1 MVNENQELTTT
12 AEAPA
17 PEAPPQDEF
26 ADTEDANPII
36 SEVDKLNNA
45 GEEEEPAPDQAA
57 TPVQT
62 TEAPPAP
69 SAPQE
74 APAPEQPAP
83 QQPAPDQQQAAY
95 AVDMQRKA
103 QEYEALQQ
111 RSILQQEALKV
122 QKDME
127 AKGYDSEQAQQY
139 AQQYAQSRQSQQNIM
154 TKAEEYGQHLLG
166 KVAASEHFAQQ
177 YGLGMADLGILRQA
191 ETPEVMENLAKQM
204 KANRDKDTELEQ
216 LRKGQVPPQRYD
228 SSQAAPESSSNETTW
243 LERYNRGDRSSQ
255 AQAAG
260 RRAAGLG

>member
-1 MVNENQELTTT
+1 MVNENQESTAT

-36 SEVDKLNNA
+36 SEVEKLNNV

-69 SAPQE
+69 PAPQE

-83 QQPAPDQQQAAY
+83 QQPAPDQQAAY
-95 AVDMQRKA
+95 IADMQRKA
-103 QEYEALQQ
+103 QEYEALRQ
-111 RSILQQEALKV
+111 RSILQQEALNV

-127 AKGYDSEQAQQY
+127 SKGYDPEQAQQY

-154 TKAEEYGQHLLG
+154 TKADEYGQHLLG

-191 ETPEVMENLAKQM
+191 ETPEVMENLAKQI
-204 KANRDKDTELEQ
+204 KANRDKDAELEQ
-216 LRKGQVPPQRYD
+216 LRKGQVPPQRFD
-228 SSQAAPESSSNETTW
+228 NSQGVPEASSNETTW
-243 LERYNRGDRSSQ
+243 LDRYNRGDRSPQ

>member
-1 MVNENQELTTT
+1 MVNENQESTAT

-36 SEVDKLNNA
+36 SEVEKLNNV

-69 SAPQE
+69 PTPQE

-83 QQPAPDQQQAAY
+83 QQPAPDQQAAY
-95 AVDMQRKA
+95 IADMQRKA
-103 QEYEALQQ
+103 QEYEALRQ
-111 RSILQQEALKV
+111 RSILQQEALNV
-122 QKDME
+122 QKDLE
-127 AKGYDSEQAQQY
+127 SKGYDSEQAQQV
-139 AQQYAQSRQSQQNIM
+139 AMQHAQSRQSQQNIM
-154 TKAEEYGQHLLG
+154 TKADEYGQHLLG